1 MIISDIRTHLLSVPY
16 VDPPQ
21 TGFLR
26 LENIDLLV
34 VEVETDSGVVGTG
47 HLHPLAGGM
56 RTLEMCV
63 QEMLKPLLI
72 GQDAREVE
80 ALWQRMWGATFIQGR
95 MGITVL
101 AMSALDIAL
110 WDLAGKKYGA
120 PVSALLGGYRTRLAT
135 YASTYPGQ
143 EAGGTVAC
151 ANRSSWLTP
160 PPHPLVQ
167 QISRRHSG
175 PES

>member
-63 QEMLKPLLI
+63 QEMLKP
-72 GQDAREVE
+72 
-80 ALWQRMWGATFIQGR
+80 
-95 MGITVL
+95 
-101 AMSALDIAL
+101 
-110 WDLAGKKYGA
+110 
-120 PVSALLGGYRTRLAT
+120 
-135 YASTYPGQ
+135 
-143 EAGGTVAC
+143 
-151 ANRSSWLTP
+151 
-160 PPHPLVQ
+160 
-167 QISRRHSG
+167 
-175 PES
+175 